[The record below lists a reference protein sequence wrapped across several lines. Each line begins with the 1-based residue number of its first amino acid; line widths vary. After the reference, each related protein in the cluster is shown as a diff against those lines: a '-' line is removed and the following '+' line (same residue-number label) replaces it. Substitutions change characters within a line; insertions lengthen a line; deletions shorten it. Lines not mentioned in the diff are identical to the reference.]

1 MLRFWVQ
8 LPQAGA
14 VAIPRNVR
22 AYALL
27 AEELGFDGVWLGDHI
42 VLPDEYGSRYPYG
55 AAHPVAADR
64 PFLEALTTLAF
75 VAGATRRVRLAVAV
89 LVAPYR
95 PPLLQAK
102 QIATLDDLSEG
113 RLEVG
118 FGAGWLAEEFAA
130 LGVDYAQRGSITD
143 EAIGLMQSLWTG
155 ESVSHDGR
163 HFSLHGI
170 RCLPRPAQR
179 PGPPLWIGGNSA
191 SALRRVLRTGAGW
204 LAPAQT
210 AQELAG
216 LIERLRALGDGSPPR
231 AAASVVV
238 TLAGAPLPTNGG
250 PQRPALEL
258 GGSCDVLVELQEAG
272 ITDVRLELTTLP
284 ARERPGAIARL
295 GRMLEED
302 GLKAAL

>member
-1 MLRFWVQ
+1 MAL
-8 LPQAGA
+8 A
-14 VAIPRNVR
+14 RNVR

-42 VLPDEYGSRYPYG
+42 VLPDEYDSRYPYG
-55 AAHPVAADR
+55 TAHPVAADR

-102 QIATLDDLSEG
+102 QIATLDALSEG

-130 LGVDYAQRGSITD
+130 LGVEFDQRGSITD
-143 EAIGLMQSLWTG
+143 ETIELMQALWTG
-155 ESVSHDGR
+155 ESVSHEGR
-163 HFSLHGI
+163 HFSLHGV

-179 PGPPLWIGGNSA
+179 PGPPVWIGGNSA
-191 SALRRVLRTGAGW
+191 PALRRVVDTGAGW

-216 LIERLRALGDGSPPR
+216 LIERLRALGDGSAPR
-231 AAASVVV
+231 AAASVVI
-238 TLAGAPLPTNGG
+238 TLGGGAVAPAGG
-250 PQRPALEL
+250 PQRPSLDL
-258 GGSCDVLVELQEAG
+258 DGSCDGLAELQRVG
-272 ITDVRLELTTLP
+272 VTDVRLELTTLP
-284 ARERPGAIARL
+284 ARERPGAIAKL
-295 GRMLEED
+295 ARMLEVD
-302 GLKAAL
+302 GLKAAV